1 MGRLAQVADACRGAG
16 LDVGVVS
23 AGATGTFEVTGAAP
37 GVTEVQAGSYVLMD
51 HFHAPLVD
59 GFGFALTVMATV
71 VSGATATCSSSTPAA
86 RRWRRASARSEP
98 PDPRATL
105 AFIHE
110 EHAGFRYDG
119 EAPGAVGDRVHIV
132 PGYAPTTV
140 NLFGAYHVVEDG
152 RVVDVWPV
160 LARHGDPLRAG
171 PLGAELRGADL
182 ADVRWGGLEIASAV
196 QVTVRDER
204 WGTIRPTL
212 RRADV
217 REDAGGFSV
226 EIEAAHGDAFV
237 WRGTVSGSA
246 DGILDVAIE
255 GTAER
260 DFVYRADRDP
270 RPPSVGAVLR
280 RRVVRG
286 RRRRGA
292 DRGDVPAGD
301 RRRSRSS
308 TASIGR
314 WSRRSRA
321 SRSPSTAGGVRTSRS
336 RARPTAGSWRTSGTG
351 PTRRSRRIRR
361 RWNARR
367 RARCAVGSACASA
380 CTSGSRVRRP
390 LSSPTTV
397 PSCCAWASPA
407 GARRRR
413 WASPPPRT
421 PPWTR
426 ATSPRSRRRTC
437 ARLPTCPAIST
448 DFAPPRRSRPRRAS
462 RWKSCCSSTT
472 TRMARAS
479 TRWCARSGTPAIAR
493 VLLLR
498 RSGATAGG
506 AFVSRLR
513 PHLGPLASAP
523 VGGGTASHFS
533 ELNRAEPDPSGL
545 DALALAVSPEV
556 HDADECSIMRTLE
569 IQAQV
574 GARVRTLADGADVVV
589 SPLTLA
595 AHDPAAPDDEI
606 DARVGSDFAA
616 AWTVGSADALSSAG
630 VRSVTLHER
639 ADRTVLVSE
648 GLARAFRLLS
658 ARAGRELD
666 AIDASDVRR
675 VCAIAAVGM
684 PLLLANL
691 TPRTQEVRLEGMA
704 SGGRV
709 LGPYE
714 VAEVARS
721 PR

>member
-1 MGRLAQVADACRGAG
+1 MRRRSLEPD
-16 LDVGVVS
+16 
-23 AGATGTFEVTGAAP
+23 
-37 GVTEVQAGSYVLMD
+37 
-51 HFHAPLVD
+51 D
-59 GFGFALTVMATV
+59 G
-71 VSGATATCSSSTPAA
+71 
-86 RRWRRASARSEP
+86 
-98 PDPRATL
+98 
-105 AFIHE
+105 
-110 EHAGFRYDG
+110 
-119 EAPGAVGDRVHIV
+119 
-132 PGYAPTTV
+132 
-140 NLFGAYHVVEDG
+140 
-152 RVVDVWPV
+152 PV
-160 LARHGDPLRAG
+160 LLHVGEP
-171 PLGAELRGADL
+171 
-182 ADVRWGGLEIASAV
+182 GGC
-196 QVTVRDER
+196 
-204 WGTIRPTL
+204 
-212 RRADV
+212 
-217 REDAGGFSV
+217 
-226 EIEAAHGDAFV
+226 AA
-237 WRGTVSGSA
+237 
-246 DGILDVAIE
+246 
-255 GTAER
+255 
-260 DFVYRADRDP
+260 
-270 RPPSVGAVLR
+270 PSVGLTAPPHAAVDPGHLAALAPAHLR
-280 RRVVRG
+280 AVADVPGDLDGLRAATTLAAETGVPLEVVLLLDDDEDGARLDPVVR
-286 RRRRGA
+286 A
-292 DRGDVPAGD
+292 LGDA
-301 RRRSRSS
+301 
-308 TASIGR
+308 
-314 WSRRSRA
+314 
-321 SRSPSTAGGVRTSRS
+321 
-336 RARPTAGSWRTSGTG
+336 
-351 PTRRSRRIRR
+351 
-361 RWNARR
+361 
-367 RARCAVGSACASA
+367 
-380 CTSGSRVRRP
+380 
-390 LSSPTTV
+390 
-397 PSCCAWASPA
+397 
-407 GARRRR
+407 
-413 WASPPPRT
+413 
-421 PPWTR
+421 
-426 ATSPRSRRRTC
+426 
-437 ARLPTCPAIST
+437 
-448 DFAPPRRSRPRRAS
+448 
-462 RWKSCCSSTT
+462 
-472 TRMARAS
+472 
-479 TRWCARSGTPAIAR
+479 AIAR

>member
-1 MGRLAQVADACRGAG
+1 M
-16 LDVGVVS
+16 
-23 AGATGTFEVTGAAP
+23 
-37 GVTEVQAGSYVLMD
+37 
-51 HFHAPLVD
+51 
-59 GFGFALTVMATV
+59 
-71 VSGATATCSSSTPAA
+71 
-86 RRWRRASARSEP
+86 
-98 PDPRATL
+98 
-105 AFIHE
+105 
-110 EHAGFRYDG
+110 
-119 EAPGAVGDRVHIV
+119 
-132 PGYAPTTV
+132 
-140 NLFGAYHVVEDG
+140 
-152 RVVDVWPV
+152 
-160 LARHGDPLRAG
+160 RAG

-246 DGILDVAIE
+246 DGTLDVAIE

-260 DFVYRADRDP
+260 DFVYRRIGICVLHPWEAYVGASFEADGAGVRTAGTFP
-270 RPPSVGAVLR
+270 REIAPQPLVDGEYRAMVPPFARLEVAFDGGGRADFAFEGEADGWELEDQRNWTDASFKTYPTPLERSAPRTLRRGERLRQRLHVRIAGEAPPLEPDDGPVLLRVGEPGGCAAPSVGLTAPPHAAVDPGHLAALAPAHLR
-280 RRVVRG
+280 AVADVPGDLDGLRAATTLAAETGVPLEVVLLLDDDEDGARLDPVVR
-286 RRRRGA
+286 A
-292 DRGDVPAGD
+292 LGD
-301 RRRSRSS
+301 
-308 TASIGR
+308 
-314 WSRRSRA
+314 
-321 SRSPSTAGGVRTSRS
+321 
-336 RARPTAGSWRTSGTG
+336 
-351 PTRRSRRIRR
+351 
-361 RWNARR
+361 
-367 RARCAVGSACASA
+367 
-380 CTSGSRVRRP
+380 
-390 LSSPTTV
+390 
-397 PSCCAWASPA
+397 
-407 GARRRR
+407 
-413 WASPPPRT
+413 
-421 PPWTR
+421 
-426 ATSPRSRRRTC
+426 
-437 ARLPTCPAIST
+437 
-448 DFAPPRRSRPRRAS
+448 AP
-462 RWKSCCSSTT
+462 
-472 TRMARAS
+472 
-479 TRWCARSGTPAIAR
+479 IAR

-616 AWTVGSADALSSAG
+616 AWTVGSAGALSSVG